1 MQDRADEAA
10 NQVRDLMFRL
20 EREVTALNA
29 LTETYTKALR
39 DHNNHVTEI
48 ARLQVHVIDNVMYY
62 MQAIWTHEPPD
73 QRYFRLHNVP
83 IPDLTHKARNFRVN
97 FDSALATGLGAP
109 HLALPRF
116 GGRAAK
122 AYPYESVTSLNDAIT
137 FKPLSQVA
145 DLDNLLGFKGNYMV
159 FPLKESNPLTDFMMD
174 PYIDRATGQLIDPSD
189 PLNWSID
196 EFTKYACCLKEELSD
211 AEFQKLLLQLQE
223 TYRAILTNPKRN
235 DDVLVVPTNSL
246 FIAAL
251 PDSHTLLEQ
260 FKLYHRMVDV
270 MAAEA
275 DQRGK
280 ELENLRRTARIL
292 SGEREDPNI
301 DHRVLIQGSVPG
313 VVVPTPGG

>member
-1 MQDRADEAA
+1 
-10 NQVRDLMFRL
+10 MFRL

-39 DHNNHVTEI
+39 DHNNHLTEI
-48 ARLQVHVIDNVMYY
+48 ARLQVHVINNVMYY

-97 FDSALATGLGAP
+97 FDSVLATGLGAP

-174 PYIDRATGQLIDPSD
+174 PT
-189 PLNWSID
+189 
-196 EFTKYACCLKEELSD
+196 
-211 AEFQKLLLQLQE
+211 
-223 TYRAILTNPKRN
+223 
-235 DDVLVVPTNSL
+235 
-246 FIAAL
+246 
-251 PDSHTLLEQ
+251 
-260 FKLYHRMVDV
+260 
-270 MAAEA
+270 
-275 DQRGK
+275 
-280 ELENLRRTARIL
+280 
-292 SGEREDPNI
+292 
-301 DHRVLIQGSVPG
+301 
-313 VVVPTPGG
+313 